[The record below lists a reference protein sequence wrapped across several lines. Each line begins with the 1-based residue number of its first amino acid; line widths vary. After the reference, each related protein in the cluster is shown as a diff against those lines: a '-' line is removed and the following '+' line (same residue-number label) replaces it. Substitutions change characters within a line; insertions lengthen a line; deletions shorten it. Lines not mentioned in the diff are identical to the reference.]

1 MLKGKPHYKLKVM
14 KNVSAVAMSK
24 HPETSKDEL
33 RPRETNNSVIHPR
46 QGCDSFCGPK
56 TSTTHF
62 INLRPSSTIKSPLL
76 ARLMA
81 VLLLTSLEEED
92 EVMLFF
98 GE

>member
-14 KNVSAVAMSK
+14 KMFRLK